1 MQASPAPAR
10 GNNQSQQPPVARQGS
25 SRARSRASDARYR
38 RLIPDLRPGEKVV
51 TIERR
56 HPIVLLGK
64 LIGPVLLTLFW
75 LVGLFFVL
83 PLLSGPAPD
92 PLLSPNSGP
101 PPWLRTLLLVAW
113 FCLPLVLLLWAS
125 FILLAWSGQW
135 TAITTHR
142 LILMDKVLF
151 LRETRREAPLAKV
164 QNVVADYPNALGM
177 SLDFGN
183 LSVDTAGVGVLVS
196 KDLPHP
202 KTLRESIFAQ
212 QAALKAT
219 EASPD
224 ERRKAAIESILLG
237 GSPVQSGAGPS
248 KQARQPAVPTNV
260 STYSVFDMIFPFSP
274 RRDGTGVIWH
284 KHWFFLLRGV
294 AWPVLLF
301 GTALTGWLI
310 ALVSG
315 ERQGI
320 TTVESIMG
328 WAALIL
334 FPICTFWALWKWED
348 WRNDLYKLDHE
359 RVYHIESLPFGLREQ
374 SKETLVTR
382 ITDVSYIVP
391 SLLANLLN
399 YGDVV
404 IKTPGESTEFIF
416 SKIPCPREVQQEIMT
431 RLDEYRL
438 KESAGVDREIEA
450 WIRTYHDVTGK
461 P

>member
-1 MQASPAPAR
+1 MRGVRAPIKGSYPAQQTLASRQR
-10 GNNQSQQPPVARQGS
+10 GNWSTSRGVEARH
-25 SRARSRASDARYR
+25 R

-51 TIERR
+51 TVERR
-56 HPIVLLGK
+56 HPVVLVGK
-64 LIGPVLLTLFW
+64 LVGPALLALLWFA
-75 LVGLFFVL
+75 GNFFVL
-83 PLLSGPAPD
+83 PLLGGPAPD
-92 PLLSPNSGP
+92 PLLGPNNSPP
-101 PPWLRTLLLVAW
+101 AWLRTLLLVGW
-113 FCLPLVLLLWAS
+113 FSLPLVPALWAS

-142 LILMDKVLF
+142 LILMEKVLF
-151 LRETRREAPLAKV
+151 LRETRREAPLARV

-202 KTLRESIFAQ
+202 KALRESIFTQ

-219 EASPD
+219 QVSPD
-224 ERRKAAIESILLG
+224 ERRKAAIEGILLG
-237 GSPVQSGAGPS
+237 GSQVQSGTGPS
-248 KQARQPAVPTNV
+248 KPARQPPAPTNV
-260 STYSVFDMIFPFSP
+260 STYGLFDMVFPFSP
-274 RRDGTGVIWH
+274 QRDGSGVVWH

-294 AWPVLLF
+294 IWPVLLF
-301 GTALTGWLI
+301 GTAFSGWLI
-310 ALVSG
+310 ALFSG

-320 TTVESIMG
+320 TTIESIMG
-328 WAALIL
+328 WAALLL

-382 ITDVSYIVP
+382 ITDVTYIVP
-391 SLLANLLN
+391 SLVANMLN